1 MKTLL
6 TLTKINKQD
15 RIIETRKQP
24 VRSFTRNLMELLY
37 IAHARIQSAAP
48 RTIYDITGGIRN
60 IDVQSP
66 SGGIGYRRLKPNL
79 LVASPGGKGQVVVG
93 QAYQDG
99 NTTFTADPQLG
110 MVMPGELIGIQ
121 IGSSNTPV
129 TPTDYRLAGRIPH
142 GRRAPVS
149 VPSRQ
154 DASLTDDNDQQS
166 LGNWYGTFYYP
177 RHQFDV
183 TSIKLP
189 LYRSGSPG
197 LVTMEAKNSIAANEH
212 YTILATTTTD
222 GNTLPTSGTYEWREF
237 ILPGPVTLLPGVP
250 YYIWCRQAANHVY
263 LRRHYFTGTPRGYF
277 NLKKPRFGDTGG
289 NDNVTTLIDLYGT
302 SPRAIEYGACDISGL
317 TVANPIAEFE
327 IRRLFANRSGGEI
340 TVRECGIYAAFP
352 DTYSGFPGAGGALCI
367 CRDVIDPE
375 VIVEDGE
382 VLAVT
387 YTPQI
392 TV

>member
-1 MKTLL
+1 M
-6 TLTKINKQD
+6 
-15 RIIETRKQP
+15 
-24 VRSFTRNLMELLY
+24 RSFTRNLMELLY

-48 RTIYDITGGIRN
+48 RTVYDITGGIRN

-66 SGGIGYRRLKPNL
+66 SSGYGYRRLKPNL
-79 LVASPGGKGQVVVG
+79 LAASPGGKAQVVVG
-93 QAYQDG
+93 QAYQS
-99 NTTFTADPQLG
+99 TTADAVFVMDPQVG

-121 IGSSNTPV
+121 IGSSNAPV

-142 GRRAPVS
+142 GRRPPVS
-149 VPSRQ
+149 IPSRQ

-177 RHQFDV
+177 RHQFEV

-197 LVTMEAKNSIAANEH
+197 LVTLEVKTGIAANET
-212 YTILATTTTD
+212 YTVLGTATTD

-250 YYIWCRQAANHVY
+250 YYIWCRQAANYVY
-263 LRRHYFTGTPRGYF
+263 LRRHYLTSTPRGYF
-277 NLKKPRFGDTGG
+277 NLKRSRFGDTSGS
-289 NDNVTTLIDLYGT
+289 DYVTTLIDLYGT
-302 SPRAIEYGACDISGL
+302 SPREIEYGGCDISGL
-317 TVANPIAEFE
+317 TATNPTAEFE
-327 IRRLFANRSGGEI
+327 IRRLFTNRSGGEI
-340 TVRECGIYAAFP
+340 TVRECGIYVAFP
-352 DTYSGFPGAGGALCI
+352 DTFSGFTGAGGALCI

-375 VIVEDGE
+375 VVVEDGE
-382 VLAVT
+382 VLAMT